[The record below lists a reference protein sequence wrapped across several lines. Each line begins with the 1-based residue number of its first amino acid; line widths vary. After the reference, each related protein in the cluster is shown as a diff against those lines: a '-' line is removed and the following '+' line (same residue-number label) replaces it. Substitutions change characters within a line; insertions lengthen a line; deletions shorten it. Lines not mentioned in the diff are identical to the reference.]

1 MSEAMRSSG
10 TDEPGLIDAESAAR
24 VGTIAATASGEVNR
38 RDWQRWAAAVG
49 DHNPLWFD
57 PEYARAQG
65 YRDIVCPP
73 LYLQYAI
80 LGVTTLDEARPD
92 GSSGAVSGSLAFPRA
107 PKRMAGG
114 ERTTFHGPAY
124 HRDEIDMVRTIESIV
139 EKQGRSGSFVLVTW
153 QTLYHNQR
161 RELIA
166 EATTSM
172 IARP

>member
-1 MSEAMRSSG
+1 VSTES
-10 TDEPGLIDAESAAR
+10 LIDAESASR
-24 VGTIAATASGEVNR
+24 IGSIAAAATGEVNR
-38 RDWQRWAAAVG
+38 RDWQRWAASVG

-57 PEYARAQG
+57 PDHARAAG
-65 YRDIVCPP
+65 YDDVICPP
-73 LYLQYAI
+73 LYLQYCV
-80 LGVTTLDEARPD
+80 LPVSPLTGLRPD

-114 ERTTFHGPAY
+114 ESTRFHLPAY
-124 HRDEIDMVRTIESIV
+124 HRDEIEMVRTIESIV

-153 QTLYHNQR
+153 RTSYRNQR
-161 RELIA
+161 SELVA